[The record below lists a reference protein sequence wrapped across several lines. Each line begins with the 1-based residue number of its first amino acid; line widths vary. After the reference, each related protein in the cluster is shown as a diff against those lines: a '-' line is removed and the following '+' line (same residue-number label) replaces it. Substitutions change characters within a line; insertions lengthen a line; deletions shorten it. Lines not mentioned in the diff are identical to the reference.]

1 MILSHCNESDVA
13 GCIINVIIARIHS
26 FVSYGKLALS
36 ERHATHD
43 TEIFHKIFHRAA
55 RGGGLPAAMIQTDF
69 DRMGIIGHFEL
80 GNFISMNETA
90 EIAFFYRIFTVVPH
104 GHAAFFFNLVQRVG
118 SHFSQFS
125 NSFFGV
131 FDMN

>member
-26 FVSYGKLALS
+26 FESYGKLALS

-43 TEIFHKIFHRAA
+43 TEIFQKIFHRLP

-69 DRMGIIGHFEL
+69 DSAGVVSQFEL
-80 GNFISMNETA
+80 SDFVTVQEAA
-90 EIAFFYRIFTVVPH
+90 ENAFVDRNRAVVSDSH
-104 GHAAFFFNLVQRVG
+104 TAFFFDLFQRVVRILANFQTPFLA
-118 SHFSQFS
+118 SSI
-125 NSFFGV
+125 
-131 FDMN
+131 